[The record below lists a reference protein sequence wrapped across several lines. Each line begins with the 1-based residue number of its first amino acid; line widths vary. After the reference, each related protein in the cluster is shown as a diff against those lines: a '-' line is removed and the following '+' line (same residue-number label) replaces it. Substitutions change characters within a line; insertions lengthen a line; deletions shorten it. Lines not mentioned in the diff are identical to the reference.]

1 VLTTVLKA
9 LSMQKDNF
17 LGGGEGGMFL
27 LVKQHTIPLSTCARS
42 KFT

>member
-17 LGGGEGGMFL
+17 FLGGGGGGD
-27 LVKQHTIPLSTCARS
+27 VPSIETKHHSTVHVCE
-42 KFT
+42 K